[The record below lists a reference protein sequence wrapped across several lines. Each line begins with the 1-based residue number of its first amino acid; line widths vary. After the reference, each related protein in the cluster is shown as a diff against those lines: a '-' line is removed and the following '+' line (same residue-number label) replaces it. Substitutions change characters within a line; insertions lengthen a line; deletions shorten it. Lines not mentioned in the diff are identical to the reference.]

1 MELEK
6 APLRFAFVSCFPLL
20 QASTVGPECR
30 THLPVHGPNL
40 LLLL

>member
-20 QASTVGPECR
+20 QASIVGPITCSCSER
-30 THLPVHGPNL
+30 TV
-40 LLLL
+40 